1 MKKVYGIIIAMIMII
16 PMLVSAEE
24 LVGEEV
30 KYYKSYE
37 YGNIGSIYSF
47 GSDNIINTTVEI
59 TEEEFNNAP
68 KEENLRGTSVIHTN
82 YKRLTTR
89 LYANGLYY
97 RYEAAL
103 LWKQYPAKRS
113 WDIIAIGFYASVRP
127 TGGISFQQEYCNL
140 NGDCYYASTHY
151 PQQFSSGVGTSF
163 KLPTTTGLTL
173 LEQTLSFNVTK
184 TNPNSTIINQ
194 VACGDYAH
202 ATSNITQATSMD
214 YDVDYGTCIELD
226 NSITGYYDTTPAAIV
241 NWSGTW

>member
-37 YGNIGSIYSF
+37 YGNISSLYSF

-68 KEENLRGTSVIHTN
+68 KEENLRGQTVVHTN

-113 WDIIAIGFYASVRP
+113 WDIIAIGFFASVKP
-127 TGGISFQQEYCNL
+127 TGGISFQQEYCIS
-140 NGDCYYASTHY
+140 NGNCYYASTHY
-151 PQQFSSGVGTSF
+151 PQVFSTGAGTSF

-184 TNPNSTIINQ
+184 VDPNSTIINQ
-194 VACGDYAH
+194 RACGDYAH

-214 YDVDYGTCIELD
+214 YSVGYSVGISLD
-226 NSITGYYDTTPAAIV
+226 NSITSYYDTTPEAMV